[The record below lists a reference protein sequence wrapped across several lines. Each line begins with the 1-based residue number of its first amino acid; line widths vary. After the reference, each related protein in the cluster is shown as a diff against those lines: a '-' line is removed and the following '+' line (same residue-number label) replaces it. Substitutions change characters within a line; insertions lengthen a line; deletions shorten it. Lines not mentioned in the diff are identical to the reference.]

1 MSFLDSIRISASGL
15 SAQRTRMNIISA
27 NLANVNTTR
36 TSEGGPYVR
45 RDVVFASRPVEHAF
59 QGILESN
66 LARETSGVEVAGIV
80 RDQRPLPT
88 KYDPGHPDADEDG
101 YVKMPNV
108 NTVEE
113 MVNLISATRSYEAN
127 IAALGATKSMII
139 KALEI
144 GGS

>member
-1 MSFLDSIRISASGL
+1 MSFMDSIHISASGL
-15 SAQRTRMNIISA
+15 SAQRARMNIISS

-36 TSEGGPYVR
+36 TPEGGPYVR
-45 RDVVFASRPVEHAF
+45 KDVVFSSRPAERTF
-59 QGILESN
+59 QDMLESGMN
-66 LARETSGVEVAGIV
+66 REISEVAVTGIIQ
-80 RDQRPLPT
+80 DQRPLPM

-101 YVKMPNV
+101 YVRMPNV

-127 IAALGATKSMII
+127 VAALGATKSMIV

-144 GGS
+144 GG